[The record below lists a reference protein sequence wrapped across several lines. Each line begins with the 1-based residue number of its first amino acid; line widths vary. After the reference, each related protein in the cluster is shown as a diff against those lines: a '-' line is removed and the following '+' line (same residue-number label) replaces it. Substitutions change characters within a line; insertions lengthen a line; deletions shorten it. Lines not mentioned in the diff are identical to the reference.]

1 MDIGAAYLNA
11 SMASTGVEVNMVIEP
26 KIAAILVQMEP
37 TYKPFLRHDGSVCVR
52 LLKALYGTVEA
63 ARLWYDL
70 INKILTDHGFVNN
83 PYDKCVLNKKLDN
96 GDLLTVVLYVDDL
109 LVTCSSAAEITKL
122 KDFLMTKFPEV
133 SFHSGTKIEY
143 VGMTLDFESRPG
155 VAVVTM
161 KQMTDDIINTSN
173 VKPNARH
180 TSPASPSLFET
191 DFDSPILDV
200 PNEAFYRTFV
210 AKLLY
215 LSKRARPDILLPV
228 AFLATRAHDCRQD
241 DLMKL
246 HRLISYVANTPD
258 RGIAIEFGNDPQAR
272 GYIDAAYSVHE
283 NDGKSHTGATLLF
296 GKGGPLYVTSVKQSI
311 VTKSS
316 TEAELIAFSDVT
328 SELICLRNFS
338 IGQGYPPHPAIVYQ
352 DNMST
357 MALIAHGAPC
367 SKRSKHIDIRQFWV
381 KERITEGTIV
391 VKHCPTEIMWANLLT
406 KPLCGAQFISERT
419 GLTNW

>member
-1 MDIGAAYLNA
+1 
-11 SMASTGVEVNMVIEP
+11 
-26 KIAAILVQMEP
+26 
-37 TYKPFLRHDGSVCVR
+37 
-52 LLKALYGTVEA
+52 
-63 ARLWYDL
+63 
-70 INKILTDHGFVNN
+70 
-83 PYDKCVLNKKLDN
+83 
-96 GDLLTVVLYVDDL
+96 
-109 LVTCSSAAEITKL
+109 
-122 KDFLMTKFPEV
+122 
-133 SFHSGTKIEY
+133 
-143 VGMTLDFESRPG
+143 
-155 VAVVTM
+155 
-161 KQMTDDIINTSN
+161 
-173 VKPNARH
+173 
-180 TSPASPSLFET
+180 
-191 DFDSPILDV
+191 
-200 PNEAFYRTFV
+200 
-210 AKLLY
+210 
-215 LSKRARPDILLPV
+215 
-228 AFLATRAHDCRQD
+228 
-241 DLMKL
+241 MKL